1 MNKETFNKVKEILK
15 ESNHIVFFGGAGV
28 STASNIPD
36 FRSAIGLYNRAT
48 GTDYSPEYMLS
59 HTFFTKH
66 TKEFYD
72 YFRNNLYYPDA
83 QPNNAHKALVK
94 LEEMGKLKAIVT
106 QNIDG
111 LHQLAG
117 SQNVIEF
124 HGNATRFYCM
134 KCGKKYSSEYAFH
147 TTGVP
152 KCEDCG
158 GTIRFDV
165 VLYEEPIDEN
175 IYRNAIDAIKNADV
189 LIVGGTSLVVYP
201 AAGLLQYY
209 KGDRL
214 VLINKDCT
222 PNDHI
227 ADYIL
232 NGDISEILW
241 ELVEETVTT

>member
-1 MNKETFNKVKEILK
+1 MNKETFNKVKEIIK
-15 ESNHIVFFGGAGV
+15 ESNNIVFFGGAGV

-36 FRSAIGLYNRAT
+36 FRSATGLYNRAT
-48 GTDYSPEYMLS
+48 GKDYSPEYMLS
-59 HTFFTKH
+59 HTFFTEH

-72 YFRNNLYYPDA
+72 YFRKNLYYPDA

-94 LEEMGKLKAIVT
+94 LEESGKLKAIVT

-117 SQNVIEF
+117 SKHVIEF
-124 HGNATRFYCM
+124 HGNATRFYCI

-147 TTGVP
+147 GEGVP

-175 IYRNAIDAIKNADV
+175 VYRNAIN
-189 LIVGGTSLVVYP
+189 VGGTSLVVYP

-209 KGDRL
+209 KGDKL
-214 VLINKDCT
+214 ILINKDCT
-222 PNDHI
+222 PSDHM

-241 ELVEETVTT
+241 ELVE